1 VSIPN
6 SVGYIG
12 SYVFNSCAGLTSISI
27 PDSVASIGT
36 YTFENCTSLTSVNV
50 SWSNPLVITS
60 AVFGTLS
67 LNTIDLNV
75 PSGTSALYAAADVW
89 KDFKS
94 INDATLSTNSYSLN
108 NNLQLHPNPAKE
120 YVSIS
125 GLENQENYSIFS
137 ILGTKMSAGSI
148 AKDQK
153 IDTQNL
159 APGTYFIKFEKG
171 NSLKFIKE

>member
-1 VSIPN
+1 
-6 SVGYIG
+6 
-12 SYVFNSCAGLTSISI
+12 
-27 PDSVASIGT
+27 
-36 YTFENCTSLTSVNV
+36 
-50 SWSNPLVITS
+50 LVIS
-60 AVFGTLS
+60 ATVFASVS
-67 LNTIDLNV
+67 LNTVNLNV
-75 PSGTSALYAAADVW
+75 PTGTSTLYKAATVW

-94 INDATLSTNSYSLN
+94 INDATLSTNSYSLHT
-108 NNLQLHPNPAKE
+108 NLQLYPNPAKE

-125 GLENQENYSIFS
+125 GLEDQENYSIYS
-137 ILGTKMSAGSI
+137 ILGTKISAGSI